1 MADNS
6 TSTLDLKDLGNTI
19 KGGVLAALREH
30 EEHTQLI
37 KFANENSAPGQKG
50 QQSTP
55 DPMKTISDAISNIAK
70 NQEKID
76 ALMENF
82 SNTRNISQQEKGTSS
97 FAKSLNEQS
106 SKELNFSKV
115 PEAIVNEFSALMR
128 RFGNGPQPSG
138 QSVTNNYQ
146 TILNN
151 AGMTPAQQPSVL
163 NVPVP
168 KMDENTVANDQKLL
182 AAEEER
188 QYRNDTKGI
197 LKKLEKFLDGYEADG
212 LKSKGGDGDP
222 SSSKHSWATWGLMA
236 AGALGAAFMGAV
248 TGYVGRIGKAIS
260 EATADAVKMFKD
272 SNIGK
277 TLSKWKSSVMK
288 TAKAGIKSFNEFTKS
303 IQAKI
308 SNIGKSIESTFQ
320 NAMKTMSELKSSFN
334 TMLNG
339 WKAKFKESTVGK
351 GLKAIKDAV
360 GGAGKK
366 IANIATGATSNIGK
380 AVSSVKSL
388 GVGGIISKGAS
399 ALAKTG
405 PVSSVINATKAGWKF
420 GKGLG
425 KRIPEIQAALGSV
438 DMFSNIWKAGEAG
451 GSVTDGRRAAL
462 AGTIDTIA
470 DIFMIP
476 ELMNA
481 AGGAIG
487 AAQSGKSIW
496 KGAKDGFFAE
506 RDANDIS
513 LGNGAAASIFSLYG
527 KVRRAFGDKNYRD
540 TASDTIAK
548 SYWTGHGYDHA
559 GVKVVSGAAGGFG
572 HSFAIADPSKTG
584 AAGSMQNTNQA
595 TASLGDKLPN
605 NDNVLSEDDKMRIL
619 ADAVKEGVKE
629 AQLSPEVREANAQ
642 TARET
647 GSAINGQLFGG

>member
-1 MADNS
+1 MADTS
-6 TSTLDLKDLGNTI
+6 TPTLDLKELGKTI
-19 KGGVLAALREH
+19 KGGVLDALREH

-37 KFANENSAPGQKG
+37 KFANENSTPGQKG

-115 PEAIVNEFSALMR
+115 SEAIVNEFSTMMR

-151 AGMTPAQQPSVL
+151 AGMTPAQQPAVP

-168 KMDENTVANDQKLL
+168 KMDENSVANDRKLL

-212 LKSKGGDGDP
+212 LKSNGGDGDP
-222 SSSKHSWATWGLMA
+222 SSSKRSWAKWGLMA
-236 AGALGAAFMGAV
+236 AGALGAAFLGAV

-288 TAKAGIKSFNEFTKS
+288 TARAGIKSFNEFTSS
-303 IQAKI
+303 IQTRI

-320 NAMKTMSELKSSFN
+320 NAMKTMSELKSSFT

-339 WKAKFKESTVGK
+339 WKAKFKESTIGK
-351 GLKAIKDAV
+351 GLKTIKDTV
-360 GGAGKK
+360 GNLGKSVVGKVQERVANATAKINNAAKVFKEGGITGVASRAASAFAKTRVGSTIAKGWRLGKTVGKK
-366 IANIATGATSNIGK
+366 
-380 AVSSVKSL
+380 
-388 GVGGIISKGAS
+388 
-399 ALAKTG
+399 
-405 PVSSVINATKAGWKF
+405 
-420 GKGLG
+420 
-425 KRIPEIQAALGSV
+425 IPEIQAAAGIA
-438 DMFSNIWKAGEAG
+438 DMASNIWKTGNAG

-470 DIFMIP
+470 DILMVP

-487 AAQSGKSIW
+487 AAQSGKSIL
-496 KGAKDGFFAE
+496 KGAAKGFFAE
-506 RDANDIS
+506 RNANDIS
-513 LGNGAAASIFSLYG
+513 IGNGAAASIFSLYG
-527 KVRRAFGDKNYRD
+527 KARRAFGDKDYKD
-540 TASDTIAK
+540 TASDKISEA
-548 SYWTGHGYDHA
+548 YWTGHGYDHA

-605 NDNVLSEDDKMRIL
+605 NDDVLSEDDKMRIL
-619 ADAVKEGVKE
+619 TDAVKEGVKE